1 MTRFLLSVAAA
12 VMLALGVAA
21 PAQAQR
27 LVVDDPTGDV
37 YTYPSTEAGW
47 VNVGSVVNT
56 DLVRTTVDHRAR
68 DVRVRAKYVELTKGP
83 SQGIQLG
90 VDLQTGDYYSIFATA
105 HRPFRTMRVTINN
118 LDEDTGELD
127 CPGAR
132 ASLSFKRDT
141 LTLVVPRACLGNP
154 ATVMFRGL
162 AGSRTGE
169 ESFQDDAL
177 SADPFPVDYS
187 KALCPG

>member
-1 MTRFLLSVAAA
+1 MKRLLLPVAVAL
-12 VMLALGVAA
+12 LALGVAA
-21 PAQAQR
+21 PVHAQR

-37 YTYPSTEAGW
+37 YTYPSMEAGW

-56 DLVRTTVDHRAR
+56 DLVKTTVDHRAR
-68 DVRVRAKYVELTKGP
+68 DVRVRAKYAELTKGP
-83 SQGIQLG
+83 SQGIELG

-118 LDEDTGELD
+118 LDDDDGEIT
-127 CPGAR
+127 CPGAK

-162 AGSRTGE
+162 AGSRTAE
-169 ESFQDDAL
+169 ESFQDTAL
-177 SADPFPVDYS
+177 SAEPFPVDYS
-187 KALCPG
+187 KALRPG